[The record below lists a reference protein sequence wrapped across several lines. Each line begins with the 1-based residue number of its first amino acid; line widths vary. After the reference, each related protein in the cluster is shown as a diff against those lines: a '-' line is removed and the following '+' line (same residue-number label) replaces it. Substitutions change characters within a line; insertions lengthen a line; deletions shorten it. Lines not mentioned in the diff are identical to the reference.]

1 MANDNRYNEERENAT
16 FAVNLRKLFEDK
28 KATHNELA
36 CFIKEKTGD
45 SITRQAVGQWCN
57 GNSSP
62 NLKTVPVIAEF
73 FGVSSDY
80 LLGMSD
86 VKSTNVDVKTMC
98 EMTGLSEEAI
108 NKLIFYKNRNEGG
121 SEYDIPIITT
131 IDRIIKEPGFF
142 GLAIDV
148 NQIESE
154 SKKLL
159 DETGMVGVVDISGVF
174 IVARV
179 VGVSENVAVQLIED
193 YNKRC
198 APSDYKE
205 KKNSVRDRCDMLRYR
220 IIRTV
225 ERMVNQFDER
235 YSYLDYNRE
244 QMLDFFAVSD
254 EDLKLMEKGESLK
267 NIRRNRGD

>member
-1 MANDNRYNEERENAT
+1 MANDNRYNEEKENAT

-98 EMTGLSEEAI
+98 EMTGLTDKAVETLLFGEQINYSWWLKAI
-108 NKLIFYKNRNEGG
+108 NFLLEDLHDDFKTMLSFFENIEPEKTESTHKERQPSSQLLMNLVYYLNTLPAKEKGVAACDEIMISQSG
-121 SEYDIPIITT
+121 KIIDENT
-131 IDRIIKEPGFF
+131 DFF
-142 GLAIDV
+142 
-148 NQIESE
+148 
-154 SKKLL
+154 SKKNVKLEDIVSIKTVKKSEIINKIL
-159 DETGMVGVVDISGVF
+159 YDDVCASAVKAKEYFMKKYAKEVD
-174 IVARV
+174 
-179 VGVSENVAVQLIED
+179 
-193 YNKRC
+193 
-198 APSDYKE
+198 
-205 KKNSVRDRCDMLRYR
+205 
-220 IIRTV
+220 
-225 ERMVNQFDER
+225 
-235 YSYLDYNRE
+235 
-244 QMLDFFAVSD
+244 
-254 EDLKLMEKGESLK
+254 
-267 NIRRNRGD
+267 